1 MGKGCT
7 KVRIWELGIRNEEGV
22 TLEGMRKKR
31 TLFQVVLENNILT
44 GYCNGKGKENGTL
57 ML

>member
-44 GYCNGKGKENGTL
+44 GYRNGKGKENGTL